1 MLPCRYSRVQVR
13 RFTAAL
19 LPHTHTHSKTSRRR
33 RFCLEPS
40 AVVVGRSVMLRG
52 EAGVR
57 RSWPAASR
65 SLDFVCVWTVAVAV
79 VDQVVFWRL
88 ASASGCRAGPVATV
102 RKRRRRV
109 PFSGKICRRRA
120 WHRGERWVDGG
131 AAFLW
136 LGLSC
141 PFSLLCWSCWTET
154 PPEGPGPPRRGPVVN
169 GGDEANPRAK
179 VSAGI
184 CCQGIDVGVFQPCVR
199 PLFSDIQRRP
209 LSACLSACGLSM
221 CTGGRH
227 PRRPHPPCRASP
239 QTGSCFGAFYRT
251 LPRCGFSLLMHMARE
266 KTNHQQRRPALPP
279 SKKRGIAEAMPK
291 WWWWSPVP
299 ACCCELSLLRPR
311 QGMRPAVSP
320 IPSRRQ
326 AGLGW
331 AGCGVFAGAPGCG
344 GRNRTHNPQPVFQ
357 CVKSRKQAQQQ
368 ANIPNKL
375 RRLLGVA
382 ISPPLKPLALHLP
395 PLPLLISCAAGEQE
409 KHYPTLLHTAE
420 AVMVRSSE
428 GDFEKGAV

>member
-1 MLPCRYSRVQVR
+1 
-13 RFTAAL
+13 
-19 LPHTHTHSKTSRRR
+19 
-33 RFCLEPS
+33 
-40 AVVVGRSVMLRG
+40 MLRG

-141 PFSLLCWSCWTET
+141 PFFPLCWSCWTET

-184 CCQGIDVGVFQPCVR
+184 CCPRHRCWPFPALCA

-227 PRRPHPPCRASP
+227 PRRPHVPHAGLLDRRDPASVHS
-239 QTGSCFGAFYRT
+239 TEHCLVADFLFSCTWQEKKPTTNNGDRHSRRPKRGA
-251 LPRCGFSLLMHMARE
+251 L
-266 KTNHQQRRPALPP
+266 QRRCRSGGGGPP
-279 SKKRGIAEAMPK
+279 SSPAAANSLCFVLGRGCVRLCPP
-291 WWWWSPVP
+291 SHP
-299 ACCCELSLLRPR
+299 AGR
-311 QGMRPAVSP
+311 
-320 IPSRRQ
+320 
-326 AGLGW
+326 LGW
-331 AGCGVFAGAPGCG
+331 AGLGVVCLRGRRAVVAEVAPT
-344 GRNRTHNPQPVFQ
+344 THNQ
-357 CVKSRKQAQQQ
+357 
-368 ANIPNKL
+368 
-375 RRLLGVA
+375 
-382 ISPPLKPLALHLP
+382 
-395 PLPLLISCAAGEQE
+395 
-409 KHYPTLLHTAE
+409 
-420 AVMVRSSE
+420 SSS
-428 GDFEKGAV
+428 A

>member
-1 MLPCRYSRVQVR
+1 MSVLPCASAPVHCRLI
-13 RFTAAL
+13 TAHAHAQQNVKAAPIL
-19 LPHTHTHSKTSRRR
+19 LGAVCGRRR
-33 RFCLEPS
+33 SVGNAPWRSRGPAQLAGCLEEP
-40 AVVVGRSVMLRG
+40 GLCLRVDSG
-52 EAGVR
+52 GGCR
-57 RSWPAASR
+57 RSGRILAPGFCIWMPGWASRDGPQAKEESPVQWENMQASGVASWGALGGRWCCVSLAWLVLPFFPPLLVLLDRNTTRGTWPPPTRPGGEWRGRGKPSSKSLSRDLLSKASMLAFSSPVCAPFSLIFNAGPCLPACLPAASP
-65 SLDFVCVWTVAVAV
+65 CA
-79 VDQVVFWRL
+79 L
-88 ASASGCRAGPVATV
+88 A
-102 RKRRRRV
+102 
-109 PFSGKICRRRA
+109 
-120 WHRGERWVDGG
+120 GG
-131 AAFLW
+131 
-136 LGLSC
+136 
-141 PFSLLCWSCWTET
+141 
-154 PPEGPGPPRRGPVVN
+154 
-169 GGDEANPRAK
+169 
-179 VSAGI
+179 I
-184 CCQGIDVGVFQPCVR
+184 H
-199 PLFSDIQRRP
+199 
-209 LSACLSACGLSM
+209 
-221 CTGGRH
+221 GGRM
-227 PRRPHPPCRASP
+227 SP
-239 QTGSCFGAFYRT
+239 M
-251 LPRCGFSLLMHMARE
+251 PGFSTDGILLRCILPNIASLRIFSSHAHGKR

-344 GRNRTHNPQPVFQ
+344 GRSRTHNPQPVFQ

-375 RRLLGVA
+375 RSRLGVA
-382 ISPPLKPLALHLP
+382 ISPPLKPWALHLP

-409 KHYPTLLHTAE
+409 KHYRTLLHTAE